1 MLKSVAFALQT
12 SSGHQ
17 MLGVHHSAMTTVH
30 FGKIARKHGLTGV
43 CLDLLSRCVALPACD
58 VICDVKLFNM
68 HSDALKI
75 NEKQHECAV
84 SEQEK
89 LEKSVVCGVN

>member
-1 MLKSVAFALQT
+1 VYLIVHFSVFYPLTIITTIVKNEYCVIVHIYACKELTWSLLKWVICGLQT

-43 CLDLLSRCVALPACD
+43 CLDLLSRY
-58 VICDVKLFNM
+58 
-68 HSDALKI
+68 
-75 NEKQHECAV
+75 AV
-84 SEQEK
+84 RRVRLS
-89 LEKSVVCGVN
+89 